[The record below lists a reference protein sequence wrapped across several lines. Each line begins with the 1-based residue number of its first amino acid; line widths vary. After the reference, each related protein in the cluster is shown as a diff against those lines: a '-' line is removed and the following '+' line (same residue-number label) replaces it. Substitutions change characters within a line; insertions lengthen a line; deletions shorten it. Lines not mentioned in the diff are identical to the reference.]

1 MAVSQAWTGA
11 KSQAGEK
18 DDLLARCLVSL
29 QSDCN
34 TVTLQVEALQK
45 ENRAMKE
52 LELEVLR
59 SNTPREVE
67 TVIPRSGAHC
77 VSGVLAGVTKSLDEA
92 EPEAP
97 LVIQP
102 RKSKG
107 KKRGKTKSFGIP
119 DSPSV
124 SLSAARLGM
133 VTQRQE
139 LMEELETEQVHLRTM
154 LSEFVPSGERR
165 NVHRTRNCL
174 QKISRRGGLSRR
186 RARSRR
192 RRQLTD
198 VEGEGGWAER
208 AVCVAL
214 RLRHLAFK
222 ISVVLVIL
230 LNSAYLG
237 FDADLQVKNS
247 YRHVLEQEPWDSIP
261 VIPYI
266 FPILFVLELMI
277 RLGADRC
284 AFFQGEERWSI
295 TDLSVLRIMRV
306 FRRPD
311 LVLDRHRGVGPTRD
325 GVGPFMIM
333 LIIFV
338 FSILFCHGVA
348 QYNYSSV
355 ERFGRG
361 LVPEDWLT
369 QASETRA
376 VYGSLWETC
385 VSLFGA
391 VTGGNDWMFY
401 GGYLRNLKM
410 DENDLTGEIYF
421 IVFGFYVAFCT
432 VGLLNVVTGIFV
444 DSAVTTRTEDE
455 DEMNNRQQEV
465 RRIFQEAVGEED
477 TNDQDDAPKKPMLTF
492 DQLKEQLDNP
502 WSQAYFSGLDIDP
515 NEAAIIFTLMAWDT
529 DHNGRV
535 TIDEFIDGTMKLKG
549 SAKSVDMLLLM
560 FDHVRFMAK
569 FNTLCCYMEDEM
581 RSIKSV
587 ILPGA
592 PRTASQDL

>member
-1 MAVSQAWTGA
+1 MLLSFSVWHHSEALLRAGPARAKELQDCSFLLPMHPSSHRRPEVPGSSGDWPSERLTCPTSVGRLEQKSAHACRGSSQAWTGA

-198 VEGEGGWAER
+198 VEGEGGWAE
-208 AVCVAL
+208 V
-214 RLRHLAFK
+214 
-222 ISVVLVIL
+222 
-230 LNSAYLG
+230 N
-237 FDADLQVKNS
+237 
-247 YRHVLEQEPWDSIP
+247 
-261 VIPYI
+261 
-266 FPILFVLELMI
+266 
-277 RLGADRC
+277 
-284 AFFQGEERWSI
+284 
-295 TDLSVLRIMRV
+295 
-306 FRRPD
+306 
-311 LVLDRHRGVGPTRD
+311 VGPR
-325 GVGPFMIM
+325 
-333 LIIFV
+333 
-338 FSILFCHGVA
+338 
-348 QYNYSSV
+348 
-355 ERFGRG
+355 
-361 LVPEDWLT
+361 
-369 QASETRA
+369 
-376 VYGSLWETC
+376 
-385 VSLFGA
+385 
-391 VTGGNDWMFY
+391 
-401 GGYLRNLKM
+401 
-410 DENDLTGEIYF
+410 
-421 IVFGFYVAFCT
+421 
-432 VGLLNVVTGIFV
+432 
-444 DSAVTTRTEDE
+444 
-455 DEMNNRQQEV
+455 
-465 RRIFQEAVGEED
+465 
-477 TNDQDDAPKKPMLTF
+477 
-492 DQLKEQLDNP
+492 
-502 WSQAYFSGLDIDP
+502 
-515 NEAAIIFTLMAWDT
+515 
-529 DHNGRV
+529 
-535 TIDEFIDGTMKLKG
+535 
-549 SAKSVDMLLLM
+549 
-560 FDHVRFMAK
+560 
-569 FNTLCCYMEDEM
+569 
-581 RSIKSV
+581 
-587 ILPGA
+587 
-592 PRTASQDL
+592 